1 MHNNTYNSGLN
12 KVKYLKWALGSSL
25 ACLATTASGLAH
37 AEETIFV
44 GHLADMS
51 GPTAFV
57 GKPYADGVRDSL
69 AYINAHGGIDGTK
82 LEYETIDYGYKVPQA
97 IASYKKWQSRKNM
110 VAMQG
115 WGTADTEALISFAA
129 KDKTPIFSASYSGH
143 LTDPQGKNPN
153 TKKPAPYNF
162 FYGASYSDSCR
173 GLVQWAA
180 DDWKAKGGQ
189 GKPKFTHI
197 GANHPFPN
205 APKAAC
211 AEYATELG
219 FDVQPPVVISMKPG
233 DFKAQCLSLKSSQ
246 TNYGYIGNLGGS
258 VQSLI
263 KSCNTVGTDIQFMSN
278 IWGGDK
284 LVFKAAGEGVKN
296 YIFPTMTPFWTDDVP
311 GMKLVREIS
320 KMSDSEGD
328 KERLHH
334 YIRGVCS
341 TYFMK
346 ESMEWAKAN
355 GGVTGE
361 NVKKGMY
368 VRENWVPKGLEG
380 VCLAATWTPEDH
392 RGINQ
397 VNIYK
402 GNFNGGD
409 IRVEKVNQITL
420 ERRVDWLGY

>member
-1 MHNNTYNSGLN
+1 MTKKILLSAMVACSTFATSG
-12 KVKYLKWALGSSL
+12 VTL
-25 ACLATTASGLAH
+25 AQDSV
-37 AEETIFV
+37 FV

-57 GKPYADGVRDSL
+57 GKPYADGVRDAL
-69 AYINAHGGIDGTK
+69 AYINANGGIDGTT

-110 VAMQG
+110 VVMQG

-162 FYGASYSDSCR
+162 FYGASYSDACR

-180 DDWKAKGGQ
+180 DDWQAKGGK

-205 APKAAC
+205 APKEAC

-219 FDVQPPVVISMKPG
+219 FEVQPAVVISMKPG
-233 DFKAQCLSLKSSQ
+233 DFKAQCLSLKSSG

-263 KSCNTVGTDIQFMSN
+263 KSCDTVGTDIQFMSN

-296 YIFPTMTPFWTDDVP
+296 YIFPTMTPFWSDDVP
-311 GMKLVREIS
+311 GMKLVRDIS
-320 KMSDSEGD
+320 KMSDNSGE
-328 KERLHH
+328 EQRLHH
-334 YIRGVCS
+334 YIRGICS

-355 GGVTGE
+355 GGITGE

-368 VRENWVPKGLEG
+368 VKQNWVPKGLEG
-380 VCLAATWTPEDH
+380 VCLAATWTAEDH

-397 VNIYK
+397 VNIYQ
-402 GNFNGGD
+402 GNYNDGD
-409 IRVEKVNQITL
+409 IKVEKVNQVTL

>member
-1 MHNNTYNSGLN
+1 M
-12 KVKYLKWALGSSL
+12 KYLKWALGSSL

-180 DDWKAKGGQ
+180 DDWKAKGGE

-219 FDVQPPVVISMKPG
+219 FDVQPSVVISMKPG

-320 KMSDSEGD
+320 KMSDSEGN

-341 TYFMK
+341 VYFMK

-361 NVKKGMY
+361 NIKKGMY
-368 VRENWVPKGLEG
+368 VRKNWVPKGLEG
-380 VCLAATWTPEDH
+380 VCLPATWTPEDH

-409 IRVEKVNQITL
+409 IQVEKVDQITL

>member
-1 MHNNTYNSGLN
+1 MQHKAKLSSLF
-12 KVKYLKWALGSSL
+12 VCCALGMNSQVFAQDSV
-25 ACLATTASGLAH
+25 
-37 AEETIFV
+37 FV

-57 GKPYADGVRDSL
+57 GKNYADGVRDSL
-69 AYINAHGGIDGTK
+69 AYINANGGIKGTK
-82 LEYETIDYGYKVPQA
+82 LEYETIDYAYKVPQA
-97 IASYKKWQSRKNM
+97 IASYKKWHSRKKM

-115 WGTADTEALISFAA
+115 WGTADTEALISFVAR
-129 KDKTPIFSASYSGH
+129 DKTPVFSASYSGH
-143 LTDPQGKNPN
+143 LTDPTGKNPH

-162 FYGASYSDSCR
+162 FYGASYSDACR

-180 DDWKAKGGQ
+180 KDWQEKGSK

-219 FDVQPPVVISMKPG
+219 FDVQPSVVISMKPG
-233 DFKAQCLSLKSSQ
+233 DFKAQCLSLKSSGS
-246 TNYGYIGNLGGS
+246 NYGYIGNLGGS
-258 VQSLI
+258 VLSLV

-284 LVFKAAGEGVKN
+284 KIFSAAGEGIKDYV
-296 YIFPTMTPFWTDDVP
+296 FPTMTPFWTDQVP

-320 KMSDSEGD
+320 KQSDKSGQEQ
-328 KERLHH
+328 RVHH

-341 TYFMK
+341 TFFMK
-346 ESMEWAKAN
+346 EAMEWAKDN
-355 GGVTGE
+355 GGITGE
-361 NVKKGMY
+361 NIKKGMY
-368 VRENWVPKGLEG
+368 ARDNWVPAGLEG
-380 VCLAATWTPEDH
+380 VCLAANWSNEDH

-402 GNFNGGD
+402 GNYNGGD
-409 IRVEKVNQITL
+409 IAVEKVSQVTL
-420 ERRVDWLGY
+420 DRREDWLGY

>member
-1 MHNNTYNSGLN
+1 MKNVMN
-12 KVKYLKWALGSSL
+12 KKLLLSSI
-25 ACLATTASGLAH
+25 ATSIVLSITSQAQAQDSV
-37 AEETIFV
+37 FV

-57 GKPYADGVRDSL
+57 GKNYADGVRDSL
-69 AYINAHGGIDGTK
+69 AYINAHGGIKGTI
-82 LEYETIDYGYKVPQA
+82 LESETVDYAYKVPQA
-97 IASYKKWQSRKNM
+97 IASYKKWKTRKKM

-115 WGTADTEALISFAA
+115 WGTADTEALISFVAR
-129 KDKTPIFSASYSGH
+129 DKTPVFSASYSGH
-143 LTDPQGKNPN
+143 LTDPTGKNPN

-162 FYGASYSDSCR
+162 FYGASYSDACR

-180 DDWKAKGGQ
+180 EDWKSKGKA

-211 AEYATELG
+211 AEYAEELG
-219 FDVQPPVVISMKPG
+219 FNVLPPVVISMKPG
-233 DFKAQCLSLKSSQ
+233 DFKAQCLSIKSSES
-246 TNYGYIGNLGGS
+246 NYGYIGNLGGS
-258 VQSLI
+258 VLSLV
-263 KSCNTVGTDIQFMSN
+263 KSCNTVGVDIQLMSN

-284 LVFKAAGEGVKN
+284 EVFEAGGEGIKD
-296 YIFPTMTPFWTDDVP
+296 YIFPTMTPFWNDQVP

-320 KMSDSEGD
+320 KMSDESGK
-328 KERLHH
+328 KERVHH

-346 ESMEWAKAN
+346 EAMEWAKDN
-355 GGVTGE
+355 GGITGE
-361 NVKKGMY
+361 NIKKGMY
-368 VRENWVPKGLEG
+368 VHKDWVPKGLEG
-380 VCLAATWTPEDH
+380 VCLAANWTNEDH

-402 GNFNGGD
+402 GNYVNGKVD
-409 IRVEKVNQITL
+409 IEKVSQVTL
-420 ERRVDWLGY
+420 KRRDDWLGY

>member
-1 MHNNTYNSGLN
+1 MYKNTRYSLNSLLTSGL
-12 KVKYLKWALGSSL
+12 GSVIL
-25 ACLATTASGLAH
+25 ASSGFVH

-69 AYINAHGGIDGTK
+69 AYINANGGIYGIK
-82 LEYETIDYGYKVPQA
+82 LEYETIDYAYKVPQA
-97 IASYKKWQSRKNM
+97 IASYKKWKSRKDM

-129 KDKTPIFSASYSGH
+129 KDKTPVFSASYSGH

-180 DDWKAKGGQ
+180 NDWKAKGGQ

-219 FDVQPPVVISMKPG
+219 FDVQHPVVISMKPG
-233 DFKAQCLSLKSSQ
+233 DFKAQCLSLKSSG
-246 TNYGYIGNLGGS
+246 THYGYIGNLGGS

-296 YIFPTMTPFWTDDVP
+296 YIFPTMTPFWSDDVT

-320 KMSDSEGD
+320 KMSDSSGN

-334 YIRGVCS
+334 YMRGICS
-341 TYFMK
+341 TFFMK
-346 ESMEWAKAN
+346 ESMEWAKDN

-368 VRENWVPKGLEG
+368 ARQNWVPKGLEG
-380 VCLAATWTPEDH
+380 VCLAATWTAEDH

-409 IRVEKVNQITL
+409 VTVEKVNQVTL

>member
-1 MHNNTYNSGLN
+1 MQH
-12 KVKYLKWALGSSL
+12 KVKLSSLFVCCALGMSTQVL
-25 ACLATTASGLAH
+25 AEDSV
-37 AEETIFV
+37 FV

-57 GKPYADGVRDSL
+57 GKNYADGVRDSL
-69 AYINAHGGIDGTK
+69 GYINENGGIKGTT
-82 LEYETIDYGYKVPQA
+82 LEYETIDYAYKVPQA
-97 IASYKKWQSRKNM
+97 IASYKKWHSRENM

-115 WGTADTEALISFAA
+115 WGTADTEALISFVAR
-129 KDKTPIFSASYSGH
+129 DKVPVFSASYSGH
-143 LTDPQGKNPN
+143 LTDPTGKNPH

-162 FYGASYSDSCR
+162 FYGASYSDACR

-180 DDWKAKGGQ
+180 QDWKDKGEK

-205 APKAAC
+205 APKEAC

-219 FDVQPPVVISMKPG
+219 FDVQPAVVISMKPG
-233 DFKAQCLSLKSSQ
+233 DFKAQCLSLKSSES
-246 TNYGYIGNLGGS
+246 NYGYIGNLGGS
-258 VQSLI
+258 VISLV

-284 LVFKAAGEGVKN
+284 NIFAAAGEGIKD
-296 YIFPTMTPFWTDDVP
+296 YIFPTMTPFWNDDVP

-320 KMSDSEGD
+320 KQSDESGTE
-328 KERLHH
+328 ERVHH
-334 YIRGVCS
+334 YMRGVCS
-341 TYFMK
+341 TFFMK
-346 ESMEWAKAN
+346 EAMEWAKDN
-355 GGVTGE
+355 GGITGE

-368 VRENWVPKGLEG
+368 VHKNWVPKGLEG
-380 VCLAATWTPEDH
+380 VCLAANWSNEDH

-402 GNFNGGD
+402 GNYNGGD
-409 IRVEKVNQITL
+409 VTVEKVSQVTL
-420 ERRVDWLGY
+420 ERRDDWLGY

>member
-1 MHNNTYNSGLN
+1 MNSIKN
-12 KVKYLKWALGSSL
+12 KKLLLSSITTCIALSFTSQVQ
-25 ACLATTASGLAH
+25 
-37 AEETIFV
+37 AEDSVFV

-57 GKPYADGVRDSL
+57 GKNYANGVRDSL

-82 LEYETIDYGYKVPQA
+82 LKSETIDYGYKVPQA
-97 IASYKKWQSRKNM
+97 IAAYKKWKSREGM

-115 WGTADTEALISFAA
+115 WGTADTEALISFVAR
-129 KDKTPIFSASYSGH
+129 DKTPVFSASYSGH
-143 LTDPQGKNPN
+143 LTDPTGKNPH

-162 FYGASYSDSCR
+162 FYGASYSDACR

-180 DDWKAKGGQ
+180 DDWKNKGSK

-211 AEYATELG
+211 AEYAEELG
-219 FDVQPPVVISMKPG
+219 FDVQSPVVVSMKPG
-233 DFKAQCLSLKSSQ
+233 DFKAQCLSIKSSGS
-246 TNYGYIGNLGGS
+246 NYGYVANIGGS
-258 VQSLI
+258 VLSLI
-263 KSCNTVGTDIQFMSN
+263 KSCDTVGVDIQFMSS
-278 IWGGDK
+278 IWGGDANM
-284 LVFKAAGEGVKN
+284 FNAAGSGIKN
-296 YIFPTMTPFWTDDVP
+296 YVFPTMTPFWSDDVP

-320 KMSDSEGD
+320 KMSDRSGE
-328 KERLHH
+328 ETRVHH
-334 YIRGVCS
+334 YMRGVCS

-346 ESMEWAKAN
+346 EAMEWAKEN
-355 GGVTGE
+355 GGITGE

-368 VRENWVPKGLEG
+368 VKKNWVPKGLEG
-380 VCLAATWTPEDH
+380 VCLAANWSNEDH

-402 GNFNGGD
+402 GNYEQGD
-409 IRVEKVNQITL
+409 VKVEKVSQVTL
-420 ERRVDWLGY
+420 ERRDDWLGY